1 MNMRYSPFR
10 LNKIHVFLFWTPVGT
25 IFYKL
30 CFSACSL
37 PSFSVLP
44 SSSPFHSL
52 SLSLSV
58 CLSSPSEVWI
68 QIESSSLLYFFSHT
82 QPLHLPLLCPFSSL
96 IIIFFTSVCECPYVL
111 EFQRPPVCDGTN
123 MSWLSLVEAGTIV
136 CVYLNVCAWAS
147 AACWRE
153 WTVKD
158 VIVHSNSM
166 LPGQLIPFGGM
177 CRAGVQGCTREIA
190 AFRE

>member
-1 MNMRYSPFR
+1 M
-10 LNKIHVFLFWTPVGT
+10 PVGP

-30 CFSACSL
+30 CLSACSL

-58 CLSSPSEVWI
+58 YLSSPSEVWI
-68 QIESSSLLYFFSHT
+68 QTESSALLYFFFHT
-82 QPLHLPLLCPFSSL
+82 QPLHLPLLCPFYSFL
-96 IIIFFTSVCECPYVL
+96 IIFSCHMCKNSRDRLCVMELICPGC
-111 EFQRPPVCDGTN
+111 P
-123 MSWLSLVEAGTIV
+123 WLKLAPLCV
-136 CVYLNVCAWAS
+136 CVCVWAS

-153 WTVKD
+153 RTVKD

-177 CRAGVQGCTREIA
+177 CRAGVQGWVREIA